1 MKVIAF
7 LPLKEK
13 SLRLENKNILD
24 LSGQPLF
31 NHMLYSL
38 SQVSELSKIC
48 IFSSSEFYKKYL
60 THENKSLFQHIQRPK
75 KLDRDDCTINEVIRE
90 FINVEEADIYVLAHA
105 TSPLLGASSI
115 KSCVNAVLSGKYDSA
130 FPANLFFKFAQFQ
143 GKPLNYDINQEL
155 KPTSELEPVVI
166 EQGGLYVFTKQLVH
180 THNRR
185 VGNKPFVL
193 PINFPESIDIDYKF
207 ELDLARKLYEN

>member
-24 LSGQPLF
+24 LNGQPLF

-38 SQVSELSKIC
+38 SQVLELSKIC

-60 THENKSLFQHIQRPK
+60 THENIQFQHIKRPK
-75 KLDRDDCTINEVIRE
+75 KLDRDDCSINEVIRE
-90 FINVEEADIYVLAHA
+90 FIRAEEADIYVLAHA
-105 TSPLLGASSI
+105 TSPFLKVSSI
-115 KSCVNAVLSGKYDSA
+115 QSCVNAVLSGKFDSA
-130 FPANLFFKFAQFQ
+130 FPANLFSKFAQFQ
-143 GKPLNYDINQEL
+143 GKALNYDINKEL

-166 EQGGLYVFTKQLVH
+166 EQGGLYVFTKQLFN

-185 VGNKPFVL
+185 IGNKPFVL

-207 ELDLARKLYEN
+207 ELDMARKLLEH